1 MARQEKRAPL
11 NRGAASPPRDAEWL
25 GRCFRYD
32 IDVSFRIAQNASV
45 RYQSVCVGNQSQSL
59 SAVASKISEDE
70 RSRVFASNRRKCVD
84 RFNPDGA
91 AVTEELELPR

>member
-1 MARQEKRAPL
+1 M
-11 NRGAASPPRDAEWL
+11 
-25 GRCFRYD
+25 
-32 IDVSFRIAQNASV
+32 SFRIAHNANV
-45 RYQSVCVGNQSQSL
+45 RYQSVCMGNQSQSL

>member
-1 MARQEKRAPL
+1 M
-11 NRGAASPPRDAEWL
+11 
-25 GRCFRYD
+25 
-32 IDVSFRIAQNASV
+32 
-45 RYQSVCVGNQSQSL
+45 GNQSQSL

-91 AVTEELELPR
+91 ALTEELELPR